1 MTEIIFVASGVCA
14 ICGHSQEAHEG
25 NQGCTAPS
33 QEDPTQPCTCTN
45 IGSY

>member
-1 MTEIIFVASGVCA
+1 MANIIFVASGVCGT
-14 ICGHSQEAHEG
+14 CGHSQEAHEG

-33 QEDPTQPCTCTN
+33 TDDKNHPCMCTN